1 MKTMFRISR
10 PLIGAAILLAGLAVS
25 AAAQD
30 NARLNLDAL
39 KRFETGAS
47 QTIDVNV
54 DGRMLQL
61 AIRVL
66 SAGEA
71 KNPDLAKIRDAVSGL
86 KGVYVRSFQF
96 DTDNA
101 YTAADVEQIRSQ
113 LRPGTWER
121 MVGVRSQKNGQNVEV
136 FTMFEGDRI
145 GGLTV
150 LATDVRHLT
159 VVNIVGMIDLEKL
172 MALQGTLGIPNVNIT
187 TEPKTQE

>member
-1 MKTMFRISR
+1 MKSTVRKTGLGCLAF
-10 PLIGAAILLAGLAVS
+10 LIVLTVAGATS
-25 AAAQD
+25 AQEA
-30 NARLNLDAL
+30 ARLNLDGL
-39 KRFETGAS
+39 KHLENGSA

-71 KNPDLAKIRDAVSGL
+71 KNPNLAKIHDAVAGL
-86 KGVYVRSFQF
+86 KGVYVKSFEF
-96 DTDNA
+96 NADNA
-101 YTAADVEQIRSQ
+101 YAPADLEQIRSQ
-113 LRPGTWER
+113 LRPGSWER
-121 MVGVRSQKNGQNVEV
+121 MVGVRSQKDGQNVEV

-150 LATDVRHLT
+150 IATDVRHLT
-159 VVNIVGMIDLEKL
+159 VVNIVGMVDLEKL

-187 TEPKTQE
+187 LGPKTQE

>member
-1 MKTMFRISR
+1 MKKTVKISR
-10 PLIGAAILLAGLAVS
+10 LALGSLVLLLALSAS

-30 NARLNLDAL
+30 TARLNLDAL
-39 KRFETGAS
+39 KRFETAS
-47 QTIDVNV
+47 AQTIDVNV
-54 DGRMLQL
+54 DGKLLQL

-66 SAGEA
+66 SAGGV
-71 KNPDLAKIRDAVSGL
+71 KNPDMAKIRDAVAGL
-86 KGVYVRSFQF
+86 KGVYVKSFQF
-96 DTDNA
+96 NADNA
-101 YTAADVEQIRSQ
+101 YAPADLEQIRSQ

-121 MVGVRSQKNGQNVEV
+121 MVGIRSQKDGQNVEV

-150 LATDVRHLT
+150 IATDARHLT
-159 VVNIVGMIDLEKL
+159 VVNIVGMVDLEKL